1 MRRFLVAAALLLVAS
16 AAAGKPVTADDAAQF
31 KVGVATETDVEA
43 RLGKPMVST
52 KSSDGTAVLVYY
64 AGKTHVKAA
73 TFIPVVG
80 LFAGGVQSNTAALT
94 FVLDANGVLKSSSAS
109 QSSLDCSSNIANA
122 GCKPN

>member
-1 MRRFLVAAALLLVAS
+1 MRRYLLAVALLLIAS

-31 KVGVATETDVEA
+31 KVGVSTESDVEA
-43 RLGKPMVST
+43 RLGKPMVTT

-64 AGKTHVKAA
+64 AGKTQVKAA

-80 LFAGGVQSNTAALT
+80 LFAGGVQSNTAALAL
-94 FVLDANGVLKSSSAS
+94 VCDANGILKGSSAS
-109 QSSLDCSSNIANA
+109 KSSLDCSSNIANA